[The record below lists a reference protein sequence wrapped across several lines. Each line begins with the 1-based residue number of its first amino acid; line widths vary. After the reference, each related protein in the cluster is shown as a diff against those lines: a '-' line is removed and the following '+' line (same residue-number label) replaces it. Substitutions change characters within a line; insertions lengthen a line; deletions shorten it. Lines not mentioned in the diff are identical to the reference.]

1 MSGSDK
7 FNFTIRQGEEFGNA
21 QDGPMVD
28 DENNPQGHFAF
39 IKSGNPGTEEGSS
52 SVIQTQMFN
61 AENHLIECFEFKI
74 AMLKDGGVRSIAII
88 QEDQEQEDKPGQM
101 ELLWH
106 YSSEQVKNEAWFVGR
121 MEVRAHTVDDVP
133 QNYSVNFITL
143 SCHLHKQILAE
154 HSSRTWENG

>member
-1 MSGSDK
+1 MRCGFESSDFCTFEVSGSDK

-74 AMLKDGGVRSIAII
+74 SMLKDGGVRSIAII
-88 QEDQEQEDKPGQM
+88 QEDQEQEDKPGQI

-121 MEVRAHTVDDVP
+121 MEVRAHYVDDIP
-133 QNYSVNFITL
+133 QNYSVNL
-143 SCHLHKQILAE
+143 QNHRAQV
-154 HSSRTWENG
+154 